1 MHRFLT
7 LLILLTALFSVACQP
22 ALLNPPRLATAEAQA
37 ATAGTIAPTRTP
49 LFLPAPTPT
58 GGAINQP
65 VGTAAPIPTVRP
77 NPRLT
82 LWVNETE
89 AIYREVLAEMAAEL
103 QTDYGIDLEY
113 LFVDPNRLPDLVAS
127 ASISDTLPDL
137 ILHPLQY
144 STGWAAQGILSPEM
158 ATAALDQLG
167 RDTFDAGALQ
177 LVGVGGEGQIAALPS
192 DGWQQIWLYRT
203 DWYEALDL
211 APPTSYTAILTAAQ
225 TIYQS
230 AEISA
235 QTGVSNTLIS
245 GLVVP
250 TEAELYTTQ
259 FVFEQLA
266 VANGCDLVSPEG
278 EITFIHPDCL
288 DALDFYRDLVNGYS
302 PSDVQTDLSALNTYL
317 AGRTGMIVTLPTVL
331 PRLLGQ
337 DERFLPSCPQCRAD
351 PLFLAQNS
359 GIVTVVEG
367 RGPNAQAANFGQI
380 INLGISR
387 TADEALAL
395 QFADYWFNAGYLKWL
410 AVEPARRVPMRLGTA
425 ADPVAFQQ
433 AWQALPITS
442 AGQTIADVFGAEA
455 AEQLV
460 ADITSTPRWG
470 FAQGQ
475 GPLITTIATKKV
487 FPIILQE
494 MLSGY
499 FTSSQAVIEAYNR
512 VVALIPNYAYDN
524 AADE

>member
-1 MHRFLT
+1 MHRFLPILLLT
-7 LLILLTALFSVACQP
+7 LLFSTACQP
-22 ALLNPPRLATAEAQA
+22 VLLNPPRLATAEAQP
-37 ATAGTIAPTRTP
+37 ATGVIAPTRTP
-49 LFLPAPTPT
+49 LQLPAPTPT
-58 GGAINQP
+58 GEAIPQP
-65 VGTAAPIPTVRP
+65 LGTAAPVPTVRP

-82 LWVNETE
+82 LWVNETGTQ
-89 AIYREVLAEMAAEL
+89 YRAVLDEMAADL
-103 QTDYGIDLEY
+103 RADYGIDLEY
-113 LFVDPNRLPDLVAS
+113 LFVDPNRLPDLVTAAS
-127 ASISDTLPDL
+127 TANTLPDL
-137 ILHPLQY
+137 LLHPLQY
-144 STGWAAQGILSPEM
+144 STGWAAQGILSAEK

-167 RDTFDAGALQ
+167 RQTFDAGALQ
-177 LVGVGGEGQIAALPS
+177 LVSVGDNQVSALPS

-203 DWYEALDL
+203 DWYEALAL
-211 APPTSYTAILTAAQ
+211 EPPTDYERITTAAQ
-225 TIYQS
+225 AIYRS

-266 VANGCDLVSPEG
+266 VANGCNLVSRQG

-302 PSDVQTDLSALNTYL
+302 PSDVQTDLSALNAYL

-337 DERFLPSCPQCRAD
+337 DERFLPSCPQCQAD
-351 PLFLAQNS
+351 PLFLAKNS
-359 GIVTVVEG
+359 GLVTVING
-367 RGPNAQAANFGQI
+367 RSPRAQAANFGQV
-380 INLGISR
+380 INLGLTR
-387 TADEALAL
+387 TANEALAA
-395 QFADYWFNAGYLKWL
+395 QFVAYWFNEGYLKWL

-425 ADPVAFQQ
+425 ETPLAYQQ
-433 AWQALPITS
+433 AWQTLPIT
-442 AGQTIADVFGAEA
+442 ADGQTIADVFGEPA
-455 AEQLV
+455 AVQL
-460 ADITSTPRWG
+460 ATGITSTPRWG

-487 FPIILQE
+487 FPIVLQE

-499 FTSSQAVIEAYNR
+499 FTSSQAVIEAHNR
-512 VVALIPNYAYDN
+512 IVALIPNYAYDS
-524 AADE
+524 E